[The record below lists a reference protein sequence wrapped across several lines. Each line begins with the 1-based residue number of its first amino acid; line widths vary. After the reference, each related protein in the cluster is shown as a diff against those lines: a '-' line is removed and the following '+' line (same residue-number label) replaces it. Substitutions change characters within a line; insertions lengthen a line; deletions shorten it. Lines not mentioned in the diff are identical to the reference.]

1 MAAEGEFSLD
11 QVEDPCSR
19 LDDFHIRR
27 AAVPERA
34 FMLETR
40 RIRSRLEDVIEI
52 EIGPRLVLLHR
63 GSAAPPS
70 DRRPSWEEIETLA
83 TLAIG
88 NDESAAT
95 AHFESV
101 RAQRHSFATLLTF
114 FLAPAAQHLGEM
126 WRQDLCDFFDVTVG
140 IGRLQAMMDRF
151 DSTDGIP
158 AHDVRRRALLIALPG
173 ETHLLGVK
181 MVTKFLEATGWSVTF
196 ECGRQTE
203 DIARTV
209 AGEWIGVV
217 GVTLSTAS
225 RIEQAAKTIAAVRR
239 ASRNRNIGVMVG
251 GPAFQANA
259 ELVAQVGADAAGFD
273 APTASVLASHLLM
286 RQAAVN

>member
-1 MAAEGEFSLD
+1 MAAEGDFSLD
-11 QVEDPCSR
+11 QIEDPCPR
-19 LDDFHIRR
+19 LDGFHSRR
-27 AAVPERA
+27 AERA
-34 FMLETR
+34 FRLETQ

-52 EIGPRLVLLHR
+52 DIGPRLVLLHR
-63 GSAAPPS
+63 GSSPASP
-70 DRRPSWEEIETLA
+70 DRKPSWEEIETLA

-88 NDESAAT
+88 NDEAAAT

-101 RAQRHSFATLLTF
+101 RAQKHSFATLLTF

-126 WRQDLCDFFDVTVG
+126 WRQDLCDFFDVTIG
-140 IGRLQAMMDRF
+140 IGRLQALMDRF

-158 AHDVRRRALLIALPG
+158 VQDVRRRALLISLPG
-173 ETHLLGVK
+173 ETHLLGIR
-181 MVTKFLEATGWSVTF
+181 MVTKFLEAIGWSVTF
-196 ECGRQTE
+196 ECGRCAE
-203 DIARTV
+203 ENARTV

-225 RIEQAAKTIAAVRR
+225 RLEQAAKTIAAVRN
-239 ASRNRNIGVMVG
+239 ASKNCQIGVMVG
-251 GPAFQANA
+251 GPAFQAQA

-286 RQAAVN
+286 RQAAVS